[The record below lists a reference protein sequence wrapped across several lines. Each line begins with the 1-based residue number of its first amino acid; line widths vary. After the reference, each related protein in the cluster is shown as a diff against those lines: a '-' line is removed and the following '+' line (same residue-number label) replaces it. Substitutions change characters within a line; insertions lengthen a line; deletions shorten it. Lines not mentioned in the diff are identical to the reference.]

1 MGSGGNGILGAII
14 TAVAV
19 FAAAYTGGASM
30 YAAAAYG
37 AAAGVASYVATS
49 MLSQLGLAATSDT
62 ATTLS
67 RSTAPTSGMPIL
79 YGGDKP
85 NLNNGCYIKTG
96 SIVNW
101 YNVLNDN
108 SQYLFTSHAIAMG
121 EITNIIEQI
130 YIDDEPV
137 LSQPIITEGVVS
149 ADHIASKFQ
158 KYLQLEV
165 YFGKSSYTAP
175 KVLAGQYAGVN
186 WNNDTFHGNGVVQI
200 YTVIKKT
207 QDSLENSLLVND
219 NYVLTCTAK
228 GRIIR
233 DLVDMQMRCASN
245 GPSQI
250 YDLVTNTDFGM
261 GLDPNII
268 DLDSFRSCAQYCE
281 NFEYYSNGAIDYS
294 QTYKSNIE
302 LILQTF
308 GGVLYIHAGKMYI
321 TVDVQG
327 TSVATF
333 NESNIYGDFKVTT
346 SGMSDYANTVDAT
359 WKNVNNSYSDDV
371 LRIPSDITEDEVILS
386 DGQIITIARDY
397 TWSYDK
403 TAVAAMCNIDL
414 LKLKYSQTQISF
426 STMDGWDL
434 KVWDIINVSF
444 TEVGYTNKLFR
455 VISKDIPTTQD
466 SIGLVQLTAVEYH
479 NEIYQGVDPGVFPV
493 DGSISEVVNVFPPTN
508 LQVTKVGGTVAN
520 GQVVLMDWDA
530 SIDPYLRGYYA
541 YYRITGTNTWTFAGQ
556 VSQYVTS
563 FELYSLQADQQYDFA
578 VAAYNN
584 LGFISS
590 KLTISGVTPD
600 YEFTLPGITGLR
612 LVNAEGSLT
621 QTNSS
626 DFIFSWDSQASLT
639 VNGKPWSTYFTR
651 YQVIVYNSNGVAQR
665 SYYTQDNNFTYTL
678 AMNKSDNIGRNVK
691 IGVVAWGATSGTYS
705 PEVQLSVS
713 NPQAPQLQNFVARS
727 AIGQIVFTWDDAN
740 RPEDYAGI
748 LFLVSSSQ
756 DFSSGVQYFTTD
768 KWYTEWV
775 TVPDGQYYIKAG
787 QYDVFGMD
795 GIIYTDMI
803 PFNQQTSIPFS
814 QLNNDVIDGI
824 LESSEFNS
832 VVESIIEEVGSTGY
846 YLSVNSNGYVAGI
859 GIKVDGEE
867 QTSVFT
873 IIADRFSL
881 ISSATAGDSTKVYP
895 FVVQNGVT
903 WLNSAVIQ
911 NAAIG
916 TAQIADLAVN
926 NAKIANA
933 SINAAK
939 IQDAAIGSAQIANTI
954 QSNNYVAN
962 QSGWQINKAGTFY
975 INGNGNGRLVINN
988 TQILVYDANNVLRVR
1003 MGLF

>member
-1 MGSGGNGILGAII
+1 MGSGGNGILGALI

-30 YAAAAYG
+30 AAAAAYG

-49 MLSQLGLAATSDT
+49 MLSQIGLSATTDA

-67 RSTAPTSGMPIL
+67 RQTSPTSGMPIL

-101 YNVLNDN
+101 FNVLNGD

-121 EITNIIEQI
+121 EITNVISQI

-137 LSQPIITEGVVS
+137 LASAITTEGVVDS
-149 ADHIASKFQ
+149 SLILSKYRS
-158 KYLQLEV
+158 YLQLEV
-165 YFGKSSYTAP
+165 YFGKASYTSG

-186 WNNDTFHGNGVVQI
+186 WNNSTFHGNGVVQI

-207 QDSLENSLLVND
+207 QESLEDSLLVND
-219 NYVLTCTAK
+219 NYVLTCEAK
-228 GRIIR
+228 GRIIT
-233 DLVDMQMRCASN
+233 DLVDLQQRCASN

-250 YDLVTNTDFGM
+250 YDLITNTDFGM
-261 GLDPNII
+261 GLDVNLI
-268 DLDSFRSCAQYCE
+268 DLASFRSAAQYCE

-302 LILQTF
+302 MILQTF
-308 GGVLYIHAGKMYI
+308 GGILYIHAGKLFL

-327 TSVATF
+327 TSSAKF
-333 NESNIYGDFKVTT
+333 DESNIYGDFKVTT
-346 SGMSDYANTVDAT
+346 SGMSDYANTIDAT
-359 WKNVNNSYSDDV
+359 WKNVANSYSDDIV
-371 LRIPSDITEDEVILS
+371 RIPSDISQDDVIAS
-386 DGQIITIARDY
+386 DGQIITVARDY

-403 TAVAAMCNIDL
+403 DAVAAMVNIDL
-414 LKLKYSQTQISF
+414 LKLKYSQNQISF
-426 STMDGWDL
+426 ATYDGWDS
-434 KVWDIINVSF
+434 KVWDIITVNFAEYGMV
-444 TEVGYTNKLFR
+444 NKLYR
-455 VISKDIPTTQD
+455 ILSKDILTTQD
-466 SIGLVQLTAVEYH
+466 SIGLVQITAVEYH
-479 NEIYQGVDPGVFPV
+479 NEIYQGVDPGVWSV
-493 DGSISEVVNVFPPTN
+493 DGSINAVVNVIPPTN

-520 GQVVLMDWDA
+520 GQVVSVDWDA
-530 SIDPYLRGYYA
+530 SIDAYLRGYYV
-541 YYRITGTNTWTFAGQ
+541 YYRLTGATTWTFAGQ
-556 VSQYVTS
+556 TSQYVTS
-563 FELYSLQADQQYDFA
+563 YELYSLDASQNYDFA
-578 VAAYNN
+578 VSAFNN

-590 KLTISGVTPD
+590 KLTVTGVKPD
-600 YEFTLPGITGLR
+600 YEFTLPGVTGLR
-612 LVNAEGSLT
+612 LSNAQDSLT
-621 QTNSS
+621 STNST
-626 DFIFSWDSQASLT
+626 DFMFTWDSQASLT

-651 YQVIVYNSNGVAQR
+651 YQIIIYNSSGVAQK

-705 PEVQLSVS
+705 PEVQLSVN
-713 NPQAPQLQNFVARS
+713 NPQAPQLLNLVARS
-727 AIGQIVFTWDDAN
+727 AIGQIVFTWSEAN

-748 LFLVSSSQ
+748 LFQVSSSE

-775 TVPDGQYYIKAG
+775 TVPDGQYYIRAG

-803 PFNQQTSIPFS
+803 PFLQQTSIPFS

-824 LESSEFNS
+824 IASSEFNQ
-832 VVESIIEEVGSTGY
+832 VVEQIVQDSSGTSY
-846 YLSVNSNGYVAGI
+846 YLSVNDNGYVAGI
-859 GIKVDGEE
+859 GIKVDGQE

-881 ISSATAGDSTKVYP
+881 ISSATAGASTKVYP
-895 FVVQNGVT
+895 FVVQNGTT
-903 WLNSAVIQ
+903 WLNNAVIQ

-916 TAQIADLAVN
+916 TAQIQDGAIN

-939 IQDAAIGSAQIANTI
+939 IQNAAIGSAQIASTI
-954 QSNNYVAN
+954 QSDNYNPN
-962 QSGWQINKAGTFY
+962 QSGWQINKSGTFY

>member
-19 FAAAYTGGASM
+19 FAAAYTGGASL
-30 YAAAAYG
+30 AAAAAWG
-37 AAAGVASYVATS
+37 AAAGAASFVATS
-49 MLSQLGLAATSDT
+49 MMSQLGLVATSDT

-85 NLNNGCYIKTG
+85 NLNSGCYIKTG

-101 YNVLNDN
+101 FNVQNSE

-121 EITNIIEQI
+121 EIKNVISQI

-137 LSQPIITEGVVS
+137 LAQSITTEGVVS
-149 ADHIASKFQ
+149 SDKILSKYRP
-158 KYLQLEV
+158 YLQLEV
-165 YFGKSSYTAP
+165 YFGKDNYTSP

-186 WNNDTFHGNGVVQI
+186 WNNSTFHGNDVVQI

-207 QDSLENSLLVND
+207 QDSLEDSILIND
-219 NYVLTCTAK
+219 NYVLTCEAK
-228 GRIIR
+228 GRLII
-233 DLVDMQMRCASN
+233 DLVDLQTRDASN

-250 YDLVTNTDFGM
+250 YDLITNTEFGM

-308 GGVLYIHAGKMYI
+308 GGILYIHAGKMYM

-371 LRIPSDITEDEVILS
+371 LRIPSDITQDDVVLS
-386 DGQIITIARDY
+386 DGQVITVSRDY

-403 TAVAAMCNIDL
+403 TAVAAMVNIDL
-414 LKLKYSQTQISF
+414 LKLKYSQTQVSF
-426 STMDGWDL
+426 ATLDGWDL
-434 KVWDIINVSF
+434 KVWDIISVSF
-444 TEVGYTNKLFR
+444 DEVGYSNKLFR
-455 VISKDIPTTQD
+455 ILSKDILTSQD
-466 SIGLVQLTAVEYH
+466 SIGLVQITAVEYH
-479 NEIYQGVDPGVFPV
+479 NEIYQGVDPGVWPV
-493 DGSISEVVNVFPPTN
+493 DGSISQVVNVISPTN

-520 GQVVLMDWDA
+520 GNVVVMDWDA
-530 SIDPYLRGYYA
+530 SVDPYLRGYYA
-541 YYRITGTNTWTFAGQ
+541 YYRITGTTTWTFSGQ

-563 FELYSLQADQQYDFA
+563 YELYSLQKDQQYDFA

-590 KLTISGVTPD
+590 KLTINGVTPD
-600 YEFTLPGITGLR
+600 YEFTLPGVVNLH
-612 LVNAEGSLT
+612 LVNFEDSPT
-621 QTNSS
+621 STNSS
-626 DFIFSWDSQASLT
+626 DFMFEWNDQSNLT
-639 VNGKPWSTYFTR
+639 VNGKPFKTYFTR
-651 YQVIVYNSNGVAQR
+651 YEVIVYNSSGVAQK
-665 SYYTQDNNFTYTL
+665 SYYTTDNTFIYTL
-678 AMNKSDNIGRNVK
+678 AMNKADQIGRNVK
-691 IGVVAWGATSGTYS
+691 IGVVVWGATSGTYS
-705 PEVQLSVS
+705 PEVQLSVN

-727 AIGQIVFTWDDAN
+727 GIGQIVFTWDDAN
-740 RPEDYAGI
+740 RPDDYAGI
-748 LFLVSSSQ
+748 LFLVSSSEN
-756 DFSSGVQYFTTD
+756 FSTGVQYFTTD

-803 PFNQQTSIPFS
+803 PFLQQTDIPFS
-814 QLNNDVIDGI
+814 QLNNDVVDGI
-824 LESSEFNS
+824 IASSEFNE

-859 GIKVDGEE
+859 GIKVDGVE

-873 IIADRFSL
+873 IIADRFSI
-881 ISSATAGDSTKVYP
+881 ISSATAGNTTKVYP

-903 WLNSAVIQ
+903 WLNSAIIQ

-916 TAQIADLAVN
+916 TAQIADLAVS

-962 QSGWQINKAGTFY
+962 SQGWQINKNGTFY